1 MPPDG
6 WFYLGMYATPNY
18 NNPPSPSGPI
28 WVVQS
33 SETSDTDE
41 DPPLAPPSLLV
52 QTWTCVDG
60 DQSSNLGIY
69 SLVAPPGYIALGSIA
84 VPDFKSPPD
93 PDDYPELMCVRQDLC
108 TQVTVES
115 GNVVWTDKGS
125 KAPLD
130 VTVWL
135 LRGPNMLCGGEPVGR
150 LSGVLSGLGSQGRAQ
165 PDPALRRTV
174 MATIPS
180 AAGIRQGRFE
190 VDANGQATYV
200 LPIEVPP
207 GIAGAHPR
215 LGLAYGHHQGNGVVG
230 VGWSLAGLSAITRSK
245 ATWDV
250 DGFNGCIDYGPDD
263 RYVLDGQR
271 LIAVD
276 GQYGQP
282 GTVYYAEVHD
292 WSKAVAGQTRWMA
305 SSSI

>member
-1 MPPDG
+1 
-6 WFYLGMYATPNY
+6 
-18 NNPPSPSGPI
+18 
-28 WVVQS
+28 
-33 SETSDTDE
+33 
-41 DPPLAPPSLLV
+41 
-52 QTWTCVDG
+52 
-60 DQSSNLGIY
+60 
-69 SLVAPPGYIALGSIA
+69 
-84 VPDFKSPPD
+84 
-93 PDDYPELMCVRQDLC
+93 
-108 TQVTVES
+108 
-115 GNVVWTDKGS
+115 
-125 KAPLD
+125 
-130 VTVWL
+130 
-135 LRGPNMLCGGEPVGR
+135 
-150 LSGVLSGLGSQGRAQ
+150 
-165 PDPALRRTV
+165 

-292 WSKAVAGQTRWMA
+292 WSKAVAGQTPLDGFIVYLKNGAKREYGTTPDSLILAGNSQHVRVWALAATEDLHGNRVEYHYTKTPVAA
-305 SSSI
+305 SQDTGAFYLSRIVYTVRADLTANRYVDFTYGPEVRPDVLHLPGRSCRHHVIPVGFDQGIAGRQHAGAHLRAGLPPWRGDWPELPGIRHGHRRGRKSAGTGPGRVAGR

>member
-1 MPPDG
+1 
-6 WFYLGMYATPNY
+6 
-18 NNPPSPSGPI
+18 
-28 WVVQS
+28 
-33 SETSDTDE
+33 
-41 DPPLAPPSLLV
+41 
-52 QTWTCVDG
+52 
-60 DQSSNLGIY
+60 
-69 SLVAPPGYIALGSIA
+69 
-84 VPDFKSPPD
+84 
-93 PDDYPELMCVRQDLC
+93 
-108 TQVTVES
+108 
-115 GNVVWTDKGS
+115 
-125 KAPLD
+125 
-130 VTVWL
+130 
-135 LRGPNMLCGGEPVGR
+135 
-150 LSGVLSGLGSQGRAQ
+150 
-165 PDPALRRTV
+165 

-207 GIAGAHPR
+207 ASRAPIP
-215 LGLAYGHHQGNGVVG
+215 LAWPGHHQGNGVVG

-282 GTVYYAEVHD
+282 GTVYAEVHD
-292 WSKAVAGQTRWMA
+292 WSKPWPGRPRWMA

>member
-1 MPPDG
+1 
-6 WFYLGMYATPNY
+6 MYATPNY

-41 DPPLAPPSLLV
+41 DPLAPPSLLV

-135 LRGPNMLCGGEPVGR
+135 LPGAQTCMRWRTSRR

-207 GIAGAHPR
+207 GAPIPV
-215 LGLAYGHHQGNGVVG
+215 LAWPTGIIRAMAWWAWMEPG
-230 VGWSLAGLSAITRSK
+230 GLSAITRSK

-292 WSKAVAGQTRWMA
+292 WSKAVAGQTPLDGF
-305 SSSI
+305 IVI

>member
-1 MPPDG
+1 MADSFLKFMSCQQFDEVDQVTDKGSKATLGVSFWTPLPPDG

-215 LGLAYGHHQGNGVVG
+215 LGLAYGHHQAMAWWAWDGAWRGFRRSRAARRRGMSMASTAASTTDRTTDMCSMGNG
-230 VGWSLAGLSAITRSK
+230 
-245 ATWDV
+245 
-250 DGFNGCIDYGPDD
+250 
-263 RYVLDGQR
+263 
-271 LIAVD
+271 
-276 GQYGQP
+276 
-282 GTVYYAEVHD
+282 
-292 WSKAVAGQTRWMA
+292 
-305 SSSI
+305 